1 MDELL
6 KPQLQRKIE
15 SSFAKKIEA
24 GDMQTIGIIKGVI
37 PAWIKQ
43 LQSGQFSENEKHQA
57 LGDTWEEFQIREENR
72 EKASD
77 WVKGFL
83 YGIEAAGVI
92 TEDESKA
99 LIDEVND
106 IRMDD
111 NRDSFLRMLNNTP
124 SMASVGIE
132 EE

>member
-111 NRDSFLRMLNNTP
+111 NRDSFLRMLNNP
-124 SMASVGIE
+124 SMASVDIE
-132 EE
+132 E

>member
-6 KPQLQRKIE
+6 KPQIQRKIE
-15 SSFAKKIEA
+15 SCFAKKIEA
-24 GDMQTIGIIKGVI
+24 GDRQAIGIIGGVV

-43 LQSGQFSENEKHQA
+43 LKSGQFSENEKYQA

-111 NRDSFLRMLNNTP
+111 NRDSFLRMLNNP
-124 SMASVGIE
+124 SMASVDIE
-132 EE
+132 E

>member
-6 KPQLQRKIE
+6 KPQIQRKIE
-15 SSFAKKIEA
+15 SCFAKKIEA
-24 GDMQTIGIIKGVI
+24 GDRQAIGIIGGVV

-43 LQSGQFSENEKHQA
+43 LKSGQFSENEKYQA

-111 NRDSFLRMLNNTP
+111 NRDSFLRMLKNP
-124 SMASVGIE
+124 SMASVDIE
-132 EE
+132 E

>member
-24 GDMQTIGIIKGVI
+24 GDMQAIGIIKGVI

-111 NRDSFLRMLNNTP
+111 NRDSFLRMLNNP
-124 SMASVGIE
+124 SMASVDIE
-132 EE
+132 E